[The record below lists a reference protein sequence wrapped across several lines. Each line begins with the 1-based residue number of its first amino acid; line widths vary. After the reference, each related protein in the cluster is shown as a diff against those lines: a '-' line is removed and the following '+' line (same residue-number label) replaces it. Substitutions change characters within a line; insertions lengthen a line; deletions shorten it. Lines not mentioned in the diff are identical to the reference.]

1 MYIITCPSK
10 SIERLYKNYKF
21 VGKIVPTTRNSQRI
35 SNCWIF
41 ASLRAKIGQRKWLKT
56 DASANEANLALIVDD
71 LFKLRM
77 RIELLL
83 IRPTF
88 QVFPKCLRV
97 FWILHSPLHF
107 AKGNDLVS
115 PCLLIRC
122 PPLRLLLCPF
132 VWIVMP
138 FGGTP

>member
-88 QVFPKCLRV
+88 ASF
-97 FWILHSPLHF
+97 S
-107 AKGNDLVS
+107 
-115 PCLLIRC
+115 
-122 PPLRLLLCPF
+122 
-132 VWIVMP
+132 
-138 FGGTP
+138 